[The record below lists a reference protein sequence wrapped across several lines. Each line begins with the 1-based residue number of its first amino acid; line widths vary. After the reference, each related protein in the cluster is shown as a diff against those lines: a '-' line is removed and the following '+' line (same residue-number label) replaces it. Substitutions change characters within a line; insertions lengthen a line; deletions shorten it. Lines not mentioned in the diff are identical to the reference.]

1 MSLSHAL
8 LGLLA
13 VEPASGYALTKSFE
27 QTLGRWAWHA
37 GHTSIYPELNRLAE
51 RGLVEVTSEGAR
63 GSRTYSVTP
72 AGREEVRSWLL
83 QPPAH
88 SGKVRNEEV
97 LRMFLLSALDP
108 ADALAVLTAIA
119 QKTAAAA
126 AELRSIRAAHEGI
139 SFVGPEG
146 FGQLAAEFGLRQY
159 EAVHD
164 WALWAMAQLDAAS
177 GRQQMQDQS
186 DGERSGE
193 HDVHD
198 GRGPD
203 LRTGRDPAERHERE
217 HADQTG
223 DHGRHPPARHE
234 RRPDQRGTEQP
245 EQ

>member
-13 VEPASGYALTKSFE
+13 VEPASGYALTKTFE
-27 QTLGRWAWHA
+27 HSLGRYAWHA

-63 GSRTYSVTP
+63 GSRTYAITP
-72 AGREEVRSWLL
+72 AGREELRSWLL
-83 QPPAH
+83 QPPTR

-108 ADALAVLTAIA
+108 ADARIVLAQVAEN
-119 QKTAAAA
+119 TAAAA
-126 AELRSIRAAHEGI
+126 AELREIRAAHEGA

-164 WALWAMAQLDAAS
+164 WAVWAMAQLDADSATNS
-177 GRQQMQDQS
+177 
-186 DGERSGE
+186 
-193 HDVHD
+193 
-198 GRGPD
+198 
-203 LRTGRDPAERHERE
+203 
-217 HADQTG
+217 ADS
-223 DHGRHPPARHE
+223 ARA
-234 RRPDQRGTEQP
+234 
-245 EQ
+245 